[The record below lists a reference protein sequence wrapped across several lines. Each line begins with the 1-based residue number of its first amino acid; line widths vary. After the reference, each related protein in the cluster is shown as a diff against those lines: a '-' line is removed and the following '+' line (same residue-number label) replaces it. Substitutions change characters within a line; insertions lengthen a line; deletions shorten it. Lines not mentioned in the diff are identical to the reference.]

1 MVEKKGAGSADELI
15 KTIEKA
21 SLEDGAQLTESQL
34 LVQQQDPIVAVEKAL
49 GVRLDS
55 DTKDLLRQ
63 EASSEPTYQGKVKKM
78 LDHLKKTKYS
88 ENRKVLRNIDNV
100 EPLYDIHEFWDSQ
113 PVPKAYEKIDETM
126 YDQQI
131 DQPKTVADVR
141 AEPYT
146 LPPGYTWDN
155 IDISNREQAQEVYD
169 LLTQNYVEDDDN
181 MFRFDYS
188 IEFLQ
193 WALTPPGYHKDWLF
207 GVRGG
212 KKNKLFGFISGI
224 PVHTKV
230 RGKEI
235 LMAEINFLCVHKS
248 LRTKRLATVLI
259 REVTRRVNRLDIWQA
274 IYTAGV
280 LIPLPISK
288 TTYWHRSLNPKKLV
302 EVGFSSLPAN
312 TPMARYVKL
321 LKLPGE
327 TSVKG
332 LREMQAGDVKV
343 VYELLNAYLS
353 KFDVHLHFS
362 EAEVAHFLLP
372 RPGVVDTYVV
382 ENPQTKEIK
391 DFLSF
396 YHLPSSILKHETHKT
411 LRVAY
416 CYYNVANTVPMEE
429 LIRNALIIAKQRDF
443 DVFNAL
449 DIMDNETLLKELK
462 FGIGDGNLHYY
473 FYNWRV
479 PEFKPNQIGIVLV

>member
-1 MVEKKGAGSADELI
+1 
-15 KTIEKA
+15 
-21 SLEDGAQLTESQL
+21 
-34 LVQQQDPIVAVEKAL
+34 
-49 GVRLDS
+49 
-55 DTKDLLRQ
+55 
-63 EASSEPTYQGKVKKM
+63 
-78 LDHLKKTKYS
+78 
-88 ENRKVLRNIDNV
+88 
-100 EPLYDIHEFWDSQ
+100 
-113 PVPKAYEKIDETM
+113 
-126 YDQQI
+126 
-131 DQPKTVADVR
+131 
-141 AEPYT
+141 
-146 LPPGYTWDN
+146 
-155 IDISNREQAQEVYD
+155 
-169 LLTQNYVEDDDN
+169 

-193 WALTPPGYHKDWLF
+193 WALTTPGFHKEWFF

-224 PVHTKV
+224 PVNTKV
-230 RGKEI
+230 RGKTVI
-235 LMAEINFLCVHKS
+235 MAEINFLCVHKS

-259 REVTRRVNRLDIWQA
+259 KEVTRRVNLHDIWQA

-321 LKLPGE
+321 LKLPTE
-327 TSVKG
+327 TSIKG
-332 LREMQAGDVKV
+332 LREMQKGDVKV
-343 VYELLNAYLS
+343 VHELLNAYLS
-353 KFDVHLHFS
+353 KFEVHLHFT
-362 EAEVAHFLLP
+362 EDEVAHFLLP
-372 RPGVVDTYVV
+372 RAGVIDSYVV

-396 YHLPSSILKHETHKT
+396 YHLPSSILKHEVHKT

-416 CYYNVANTVPMEE
+416 CYYNVANTLPMEE
-429 LIRNALIIAKQRDF
+429 LIRNALIIAKQKDF

-449 DIMDNETLLKELK
+449 DIMENETLLKELK

-479 PEFKPNQIGIVLV
+479 PELKPNQIGIVLV